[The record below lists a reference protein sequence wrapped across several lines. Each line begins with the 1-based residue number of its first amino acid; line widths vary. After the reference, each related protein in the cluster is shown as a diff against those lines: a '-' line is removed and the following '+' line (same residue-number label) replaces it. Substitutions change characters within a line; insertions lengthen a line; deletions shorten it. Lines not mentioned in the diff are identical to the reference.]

1 MARKPP
7 SKRRIEPR
15 FSSKT
20 DGDIRLSKSD
30 RVGAAPKSRKTASK
44 SASKTASKS
53 KSPAPKQRRRKTPRK
68 SFWLWRLIAWL
79 FKPTRRLMYWGVVF
93 ALWGG
98 IVAVGI
104 IGFYAAQLPSAD
116 NWAIPER
123 PPNMRI
129 VADDRSLVSNRG
141 LTGGKAL
148 RLEDMSPYIPQAV
161 IAIEDRRFH
170 AHFGFDPIGFSRAM
184 VRNVWQKRLREGGS
198 TLTQQLAKNL
208 FLTPDRTMG
217 RKVQELIL
225 AFWLEA
231 K

>member
-1 MARKPP
+1 MAQVIVQALLTLFCVKKAAMARKPR

-15 FSSKT
+15 FSSGT
-20 DGDIRLSKSD
+20 EGDIRVSKSD
-30 RVGAAPKSRKTASK
+30 RVGAAPKPRKTA
-44 SASKTASKS
+44 AKTASKS
-53 KSPAPKQRRRKTPRK
+53 KAGTAKTRARRTPKK

-93 ALWGG
+93 SLWGG
-98 IVAVGI
+98 IIAVGI
-104 IGFYAAQLPSAD
+104 VGFYAAQLPSAD

-184 VRNVWQKRLREGGS
+184 VRNIWQKRLREGGS
-198 TLTQQLAKNL
+198 TLTQ
-208 FLTPDRTMG
+208 
-217 RKVQELIL
+217 
-225 AFWLEA
+225 
-231 K
+231 